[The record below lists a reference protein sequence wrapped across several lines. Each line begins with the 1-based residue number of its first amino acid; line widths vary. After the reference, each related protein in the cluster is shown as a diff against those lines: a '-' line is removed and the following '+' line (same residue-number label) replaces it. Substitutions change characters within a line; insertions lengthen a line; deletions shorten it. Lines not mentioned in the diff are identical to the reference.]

1 MPEKSKDTRE
11 GADLPAPAP
20 PDSGL
25 PSRPYGSDMSVS
37 HAQLEKIIRR
47 ASDLQFRDSSD
58 TGSVLDGAEVVRIGG
73 EVGLDPRYVQQALAE
88 VQAEALVPEMPA
100 DSGLAQRLFGS
111 GLVRASRVVTGDQ
124 REVEA
129 KLEEH
134 LREKELLKQ
143 VRSRAGLSLWEPA
156 GGVVSSMRRAMD
168 VAGHGYELA
177 KARNIQVAIEQLEP
191 GWSLVTLTA
200 DLRNTRNQAAGGFYT
215 AVMGSTIGIS
225 IAILATG
232 GVGLLP
238 ILGAVAVGA
247 AGFGGATWATGA
259 TVRKRFARMELALQ
273 GLLDRLELGEP
284 LMVTDGSWKVPFF
297 R

>member
-11 GADLPAPAP
+11 DADLPARAP
-20 PDSGL
+20 PDPKL
-25 PSRPYGSDMSVS
+25 PSPPYGSDMSVS

-58 TGSVLDGAEVVRIGG
+58 TGSALDAAEVVRIGG

-88 VQAEALVPEMPA
+88 VQAEALVPAMPA

-124 REVEA
+124 GEVEA

-134 LREKELLKQ
+134 LRERELLKQ

>member
-1 MPEKSKDTRE
+1 M
-11 GADLPAPAP
+11 
-20 PDSGL
+20 
-25 PSRPYGSDMSVS
+25 
-37 HAQLEKIIRR
+37 
-47 ASDLQFRDSSD
+47 
-58 TGSVLDGAEVVRIGG
+58 
-73 EVGLDPRYVQQALAE
+73 
-88 VQAEALVPEMPA
+88 
-100 DSGLAQRLFGS
+100 
-111 GLVRASRVVTGDQ
+111 
-124 REVEA
+124 
-129 KLEEH
+129 
-134 LREKELLKQ
+134 
-143 VRSRAGLSLWEPA
+143 
-156 GGVVSSMRRAMD
+156 
-168 VAGHGYELA
+168 
-177 KARNIQVAIEQLEP
+177 
-191 GWSLVTLTA
+191 TLTA

-259 TVRKRFARMELALQ
+259 AVRKRFARMELALQ